1 MRARWASVFI
11 TAALVVS
18 VAGLPSP
25 AAAQGRG
32 PSPVVVVPVE
42 TKILEATVT
51 LVGTVQPN
59 TRSLIASETEGLVVC
74 CPAEEG
80 QSIRKGQLLAQLRRV
95 PAELEL
101 REARASLEQ
110 AHQELKELERGS
122 RPEEIDE
129 ALAVLQRAEAEHANA
144 KREATRRKDL
154 YERDVIAI
162 EQYQAAATAAQA
174 AAERVSE
181 VRAIYERIKTGPR
194 REKIDQAKARLRA
207 QEAAVA
213 RLQDKLR
220 QTDITA
226 PFDGVVVK
234 EHTEVGQWLNRG
246 DPVVELLDL
255 STVDVIVPVP
265 ERHIAQ
271 VRRGESAS
279 LTLDAL
285 PGRSFTGQISQVIP
299 QANAESR
306 TFPIKVQVANPDGLI
321 KSGMFA
327 RVTLPVGKGRRAL
340 AVPKDALVS
349 HGPVDLLFIVSDGM
363 ARQVAVKRG
372 QATGAWV
379 AVEGPVEEGQLVVV
393 RGNERLRD
401 GMPVKILPPEKA
413 GATGGDGTQDPR

>member
-1 MRARWASVFI
+1 MRVRWAFAFI

-25 AAAQGRG
+25 TAAQGRG

-42 TKILEATVT
+42 TKVLEATVT
-51 LVGTVQPN
+51 LVGTVHPA

-95 PAELEL
+95 PIDLKL
-101 REARASLEQ
+101 REARA
-110 AHQELKELERGS
+110 AR
-122 RPEEIDE
+122 
-129 ALAVLQRAEAEHANA
+129 QRTEAEHTNA
-144 KREATRRKDL
+144 RREAARRKDL
-154 YERDVIAI
+154 YEQGVIAI
-162 EQYQAAATAAQA
+162 EEYQVTATSAQA
-174 AAERVSE
+174 AAERVAE
-181 VRAIYERIKTGPR
+181 A
-194 REKIDQAKARLRA
+194 QAV
-207 QEAAVA
+207 VA
-213 RLQDKLR
+213 RLEDELA
-220 QTDITA
+220 QTSITA

-271 VRRGESAS
+271 VRRGEAAS
-279 LTLDAL
+279 LILDAL
-285 PGRSFTGQISQVIP
+285 PGRSFTGQVSQVIP

-327 RVTLPVGKGRRAL
+327 RVTLPVGRGRRAL

-372 QATGAWV
+372 QATGNWV
-379 AVEGPVEEGQLVVV
+379 AIEGPVTEGQLVVV

-401 GMPVKILPPEKA
+401 GMPVTILPPNKA
-413 GATGGDGTQDPR
+413 GATAGDGTQDPR